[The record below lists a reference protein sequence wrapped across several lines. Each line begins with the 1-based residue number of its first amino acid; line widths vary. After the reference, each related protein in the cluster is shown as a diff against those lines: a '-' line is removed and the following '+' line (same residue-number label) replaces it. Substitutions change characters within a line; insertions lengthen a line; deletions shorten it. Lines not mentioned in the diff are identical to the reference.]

1 MERMKNILSIITG
14 SAFIFIALLVLQL
27 VSLLLM
33 VSYKMLSKDYP
44 FLNDIDPSIFRYLV
58 AIPAFLFVMF
68 TGGYIAAM
76 IVKNKVILHTF
87 TVGVITTMGSMWFAL
102 DYMKITLTGALVMA
116 LMLAATVAGG
126 MFWQRRNKE

>member
-1 MERMKNILSIITG
+1 MKNILSIITG

-102 DYMKITLTGALVMA
+102 DYMKITLTGAIVMA

-126 MFWQRRNKE
+126 MFWQRRNKG

>member
-102 DYMKITLTGALVMA
+102 DYMKITLTGAIVMA

-126 MFWQRRNKE
+126 MFWQRRNKG